1 MSSGQTIDVQSVRVP
16 AGTVYLDGDLVVPGG
31 AKGLVMFAHG
41 SGSGRN
47 SPRNRF
53 VAESLNARGFGTL
66 LLDLL
71 TPKEEEMDERTRR
84 LRFDIPMLARR
95 LCGAAD
101 WLEEYPQTSALH
113 LGLFG
118 SSTGAAAALIV
129 AAQRRR
135 VQAVVSRG
143 GRPDLA
149 GEALPQV
156 QCPVL
161 LMVGGW
167 DEDAIGLN
175 REALHHMRTLTR
187 LTVVPGATHLF
198 EEAGKLEDVARLAG
212 EWFEMYLS

>member
-1 MSSGQTIDVQSVRVP
+1 MTSQTIDVQSVRVP
-16 AGTVYLDGDLVVPGG
+16 AGTVYLGGDLVVPSG
-31 AKGLVMFAHG
+31 ARGLVMFAHG
-41 SGSGRN
+41 SGSGRH

-53 VAESLNARGFGTL
+53 VAEALNARGFGTL

-71 TPKEEEMDERTRR
+71 TQQEEEIDERSRH

-95 LCGAAD
+95 LAGAAD
-101 WLEEYPQTSALH
+101 WLGEYPQTASLH

-118 SSTGAAAALIV
+118 ASTGAAAALIV

-135 VQAVVSRG
+135 VHAVVSRG

-149 GEALPQV
+149 GEALPHV
-156 QCPVL
+156 EAPTL
-161 LMVGGW
+161 LLVGGW
-167 DEDAIGLN
+167 DEEVVELN
-175 REALHHMRTLTR
+175 REALRQMRTLVR

-212 EWFEMYLS
+212 EWFEMDLN

>member
-1 MSSGQTIDVQSVRVP
+1 MSSQTIDVQSVRVP
-16 AGTVYLDGDLVVPGG
+16 AGTVYLSGDLVVPGG

-41 SGSGRN
+41 SGSGRH

-71 TPKEEEMDERTRR
+71 TQQEEEIDDRTRH
-84 LRFDIPMLARR
+84 LRFDIPMLAQR
-95 LCGAAD
+95 LVGAAD
-101 WLEEYPQTSALH
+101 WLAEYPQTSEMP

-118 SSTGAAAALIV
+118 ASTGAAAALIV
-129 AAQRRR
+129 AAQRSRR
-135 VQAVVSRG
+135 VYAAVSRG

-149 GEALPQV
+149 GEALPHV

-161 LMVGGW
+161 LIVGGW
-167 DEDAIGLN
+167 DQDVMELN

-212 EWFEMYLS
+212 DWFEMYLN